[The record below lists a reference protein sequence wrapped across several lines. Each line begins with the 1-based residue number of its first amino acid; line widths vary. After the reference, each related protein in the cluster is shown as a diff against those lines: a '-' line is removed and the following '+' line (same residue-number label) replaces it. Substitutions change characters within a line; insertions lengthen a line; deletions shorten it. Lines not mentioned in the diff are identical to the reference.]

1 MEKKIITVAIDDE
14 PLALKVI
21 ENYCL
26 EIDHLKLEKTFM
38 NPEEG
43 LRYLNKFPAELLL
56 LDIDMPELN
65 GIDLYRQLKQDVMVI
80 FITSR
85 ADYAVEGF
93 NLRAVD
99 YLVKPF
105 TFERFSEAVK
115 RAKEFL
121 SVNLQHPDHDKTK
134 FLYIRADFSLVK
146 IPIADILYV
155 EAYDDYL
162 KIHIRNQ
169 KTLVARMTMK
179 GILEKLPNNFIRVHR
194 SFIVPLERIA
204 SLKTKSLKVEGREI
218 PVGNS
223 YIEDLNKR
231 FEK

>member
-1 MEKKIITVAIDDE
+1 MITAVAIDDE
-14 PLALKVI
+14 PMALKVI
-21 ENYCL
+21 ENFCAKIEDL
-26 EIDHLKLEKTFM
+26 SLEKTFSS
-38 NPEEG
+38 PQDG
-43 LRYLNKFPAELLL
+43 LKHLNKFPVQLLF
-56 LDIDMPELN
+56 LDIDMPHLN
-65 GIDLYRQLKQDVMVI
+65 GIDLYKQLKQDVMVI

-121 SVNLQHPDHDKTK
+121 SINLQSNDIDKTK

-146 IPIADILYV
+146 IPIPDILYI

-162 KIHIRNQ
+162 KIYIQNQ

-179 GILEKLPNNFIRVHR
+179 GILEKLPANKFIRVHR
-194 SFIVPLERIA
+194 SFIVPIERIDA
-204 SLKTKSLKVEGREI
+204 VKTKAVMVNGQEL
-218 PVGNS
+218 PVGVS
-223 YIEDLNKR
+223 YLEEINALFK
-231 FEK
+231 K